1 MRVLTLVETLRCLIP
16 VGANALACQF
26 DLVLVLLDDLAQAEV
41 SDFHLAVVEDNVLRF
56 EVIVDYF
63 LLLVIQ
69 IFQTAQYLRYDKLG
83 LFLCDLLVLLQ
94 VVVQIGPAAQF

>member
-1 MRVLTLVETLRCLIP
+1 MSDLRILRLIEALGCLVP

-26 DLVLVLLDDLAQAEV
+26 DFVLVLLDDLAQAKV
-41 SDFHLAVVEDNVLRF
+41 SDFHLAIVEDNVLRF

-69 IFQTAQYLRYDKLG
+69 ILQSAQYLRNN
-83 LFLCDLLVLLQ
+83 
-94 VVVQIGPAAQF
+94 